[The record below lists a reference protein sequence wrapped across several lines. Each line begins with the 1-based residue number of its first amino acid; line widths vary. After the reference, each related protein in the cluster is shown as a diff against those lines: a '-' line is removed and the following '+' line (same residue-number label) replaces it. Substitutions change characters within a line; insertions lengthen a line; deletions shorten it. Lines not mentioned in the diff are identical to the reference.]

1 MNDDIKKYVWSAR
14 ILFFLLA
21 GAVAFIVC
29 DKIKEARETERTAEL
44 YSKIRA
50 AGALGY
56 SVEDY
61 SADFCLGYWKG
72 NEDGLVEGRLERNN
86 GEYDQGYEDGSRAG
100 YKSAANEFC
109 YQGDPQYGGWD
120 EGYKAGRE
128 DYRRDIFNDTQ
139 ERQDFMYDFFETY
152 CDDTAFSDYVDDVY
166 VGWRKY
172 MSKGRALR

>member
-1 MNDDIKKYVWSAR
+1 MDDDIKKYVWGAR

-120 EGYKAGRE
+120 EGYEEGYHDGLKNAWNENHDDYEIMFLEKYIE
-128 DYRRDIFNDTQ
+128 DSEF
-139 ERQDFMYDFFETY
+139 RQWVKDEYNRY
-152 CDDTAFSDYVDDVY
+152 
-166 VGWRKY
+166 K
-172 MSKGRALR
+172 